1 MEEFLYGLDIQG
13 LAVDFGNF
21 KLDDIT
27 LRVPKGCIT
36 GLIGRNG
43 AGKIRQECGGGAYPG
58 VHDGRKPH
66 RALLHAYN
74 RRFGQNCQLYRH
86 DRGRKTQIHGGEGGT
101 FKLLPP
107 RAGFRSHRQ
116 HKGGGNGA

>member
-43 AGKIRQECGGGAYPG
+43 AGKIRQECGG
-58 VHDGRKPH
+58 
-66 RALLHAYN
+66 
-74 RRFGQNCQLYRH
+74 
-86 DRGRKTQIHGGEGGT
+86 
-101 FKLLPP
+101 
-107 RAGFRSHRQ
+107 
-116 HKGGGNGA
+116 